1 VSITVTLFGQIFTFI
16 VLLLFIQRFLWGP
29 ITEMMAARTKRI
41 ADGLAASERGIRE
54 LELSE
59 QRAAERLRDAKVN
72 AADIV
77 AAANKRAN
85 KIIEEGRQQGHIEG
99 QRQITAALSE
109 IEYEVNRVK
118 GDLRRH
124 VTNLALAT
132 AEKILER
139 EVDAKQHE
147 EFLNTM
153 IKKL

>member
-29 ITEMMAARTKRI
+29 ITEMMEARTKRI

-54 LELSE
+54 LELAE

-85 KIIEEGRQQGHIEG
+85 QIIEEARRQGHVEG
-99 QRQITAALSE
+99 ERQITAALSE

-139 EVDAKQHE
+139 EVDAEQHT
-147 EFLNTM
+147 EFLNSM

>member
-1 VSITVTLFGQIFTFI
+1 
-16 VLLLFIQRFLWGP
+16 
-29 ITEMMAARTKRI
+29 MMEARTKRI

-54 LELSE
+54 LELAE

-85 KIIEEGRQQGHIEG
+85 EIIEEAKQQGHVEG
-99 QRQITAALSE
+99 QRKITAALSE

-118 GDLRRH
+118 GDLRRQ

-139 EVDAKQHE
+139 EVDEEQHK
-147 EFLNTM
+147 EFLNSM
-153 IKKL
+153 IIKL